1 MPDGTENDTLDVM
14 DVLGPSGIVARRL
27 KCYEERPQQLEMAQA
42 VEAAIRD
49 GQHLIV
55 EAGTGVGKSFAY
67 LVPAILRGVAE
78 RSRSGN
84 KRKPVIVST
93 HTINLQEQLIG
104 RDIPFL
110 NAVLPLEFSA
120 VLVKGRAN
128 YLSRRRLNNALARSA
143 SLFGDDRDHLE
154 LQQIAAWAARTS
166 DGSRSDLDF
175 RPRASVWDEVQS
187 DSVNCRGRQCTH
199 YDECFY
205 FKARRRIWN
214 ADLLVVNHALFFSD
228 LALRRQHAS
237 ILPDYDVV
245 IFDEAH
251 TIEQVASDHLGIRV
265 TSGQVEYVLRKLYND
280 RTQRGLLATGPYAF
294 LRRSVNTA
302 RGLARDFF
310 ADVRQWIE
318 EHAAKKQ
325 ETTNKQRAN
334 ENRYAAETVRV
345 RQAPGIADPLTPH
358 LAKLAQ
364 RLRDAAEDAPDEDFQ
379 LDLRAAADRC
389 DALAE
394 QIDSWLTQRIPECVY
409 WVDTTNQ
416 PRPRVAMSCCPI
428 DVGPIL
434 KEHLFDSVS
443 TVVMTSATL
452 ATARGDFGFFRSG
465 IGVTQAKELQLDSP
479 FDYRKQATLYLAANM
494 PHPKERA
501 SFEQRCVEKIR
512 HYVSQTHGRAFVLF
526 TSYDMLRRCA
536 DALRPWFTRQ
546 NIELLVHGDQLPP
559 SALLERF
566 TSSDAAVIFG
576 TDSFWQGVDVPGD
589 KLQTVIITR
598 LPFRVPT
605 EPRSEAR
612 RERIVAKGGNPFI
625 EYQVPEAIIKL
636 KQGFGRLIRRRDDSG
651 QVVILDPRIH
661 TERYGRLFL
670 ESLPKCR
677 VVVDED

>member
-1 MPDGTENDTLDVM
+1 MPDGTDHDILDVL
-14 DVLGPSGIVARRL
+14 DVLGPSGIVAGRL
-27 KCYEERPQQLEMAQA
+27 KSYEDRPQQLEMAQA
-42 VEAAIRD
+42 VEAAIRERH
-49 GQHLIV
+49 HLVV

-78 RSRSGN
+78 RSRSGK

-110 NAVLPLEFSA
+110 NAVLPIEFSA
-120 VLVKGRAN
+120 VLVKGRGN
-128 YLSRRRLNNALARSA
+128 YLSLRRLRNALTRSA
-143 SLFGDDRDHLE
+143 SLFPDETDDLE
-154 LQQIAAWAARTS
+154 LKRIADWARHTS

-175 RPRASVWDEVQS
+175 RPRPQVWDEVQS
-187 DSVNCRGRQCTH
+187 DSVNCRGRQCAH

-228 LALRRQHAS
+228 LAVRLQNAS

-251 TIEQVASDHLGIRV
+251 TLEQVASDHLGIRI
-265 TSGQVEYVLRKLYND
+265 TSGQVEYLLRKLYND

-294 LRRSVNTA
+294 LRREVNTA

-310 ADVRQWIE
+310 ADIRQWVE
-318 EHAAKKQ
+318 RNAA
-325 ETTNKQRAN
+325 AN
-334 ENRYAAETVRV
+334 GRV
-345 RQAPGIADPLTPH
+345 RQPPKIADPLTPQ
-358 LAKLAQ
+358 LAKLQ
-364 RLRDAAEDAPDEDFQ
+364 ELLLEAAEDSADEDFQ
-379 LDLRAAADRC
+379 LDLRAAAERC
-389 DALAE
+389 DVLAE
-394 QIDSWLTQRIPECVY
+394 HIDAWLTQRLPECVY
-409 WVDTTNQ
+409 WVDVTNHTI
-416 PRPRVAMSCCPI
+416 PRVALTCCPI

-434 KEHLFDSVS
+434 SEHLFERIS

-452 ATARGDFGFFRSG
+452 ATGRDDFGFFRTR
-465 IGVTQAKELQLDSP
+465 IGLTQAEELRLDSP
-479 FDYRKQATLYLAANM
+479 FDYREQATLYLAANM
-494 PHPKERA
+494 PHPQRERA
-501 SFEQRCVEKIR
+501 SFEQRCIEKIR

-559 SALLERF
+559 NALLERF
-566 TSSDAAVIFG
+566 KNSDAAVIFG

-589 KLQTVIITR
+589 DLQTVIITR
-598 LPFRVPT
+598 LPFRVPSD
-605 EPRSEAR
+605 PVLEAR
-612 RERIVAKGGNPFI
+612 REKIAAEGGNPFI
-625 EYQVPEAIIKL
+625 DYQVPEAIIKL
-636 KQGFGRLIRRRDDSG
+636 KQGFGRLIRRRTDRG

-677 VVVDED
+677 VVLDED